1 MEVSY
6 EHNYRKYL
14 SSHISVYFTIPYLS
28 SAPLA
33 SPEMKLTSSL
43 KCDFFSK
50 CSVLNMALMIVSVL
64 FDLISVWFSA
74 LFKFRMIQNVNT
86 YFLICLYR
94 QIYELLNS
102 WTCSKSPLCYC
113 DSWAAHKKEVLTN
126 RFPSFLHVLLRNK
139 HVNQWN
145 QFSK

>member
-43 KCDFFSK
+43 KCDFFFK
-50 CSVLNMALMIVSVL
+50 MQCSEHGLNDSFSV
-64 FDLISVWFSA
+64 I
-74 LFKFRMIQNVNT
+74 
-86 YFLICLYR
+86 
-94 QIYELLNS
+94 
-102 WTCSKSPLCYC
+102 
-113 DSWAAHKKEVLTN
+113 
-126 RFPSFLHVLLRNK
+126 
-139 HVNQWN
+139 
-145 QFSK
+145 